1 METNTRQV
9 SAKGWVVIPKEL
21 REKYGLT
28 TGTPV
33 RFIDYGGVLAIVPAS
48 EDPIA
53 AGYGLLR
60 GRNLT
65 GRLLEDHAREKA
77 ESNRA

>member
-1 METNTRQV
+1 METNIRQV
-9 SAKGWVVIPKEL
+9 SAKGWVVIPQDL

-28 TGTPV
+28 TGMSV

-48 EDPIA
+48 QDPIA

-60 GRNLT
+60 GRNLI
-65 GRLLEDHAREKA
+65 GRLLEDHARQGA
-77 ESNRA
+77 GDGRG